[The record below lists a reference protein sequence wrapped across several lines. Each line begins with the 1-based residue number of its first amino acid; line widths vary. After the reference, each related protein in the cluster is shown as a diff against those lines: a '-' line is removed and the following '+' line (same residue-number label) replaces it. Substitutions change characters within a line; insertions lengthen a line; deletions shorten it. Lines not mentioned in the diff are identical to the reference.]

1 MKRILPVLPTVV
13 TLLAAILM
21 LAHGP
26 IAQLAH
32 YHDFAD
38 QRTLFGLPNALDVL
52 SNLGFLL
59 LGAWAFGRLRPHSAS
74 PALRA
79 SWPGYQ
85 VMFAAMMLV
94 GLGSSYY
101 HLLPDNARLL
111 WDRLPIALLCAGL
124 LTAVR
129 AETRPGVNTA
139 ATLGFLLFW
148 ALAAIFWW
156 QWTDAHGNGD
166 LRPYL
171 LLQSLPLVLIPLW
184 QAAYGAPRAD
194 RVAFGLAM
202 LVYVLAKLAELSDH
216 AIFAATGLISGHSLK
231 HLLALAALGL
241 IVARLV
247 VRTHGSRLLT
257 YGGTKPYM
265 AG

>member
-1 MKRILPVLPTVV
+1 MKRILPILPSAL
-13 TLLAAILM
+13 TLFAALLM
-21 LAHGP
+21 LMHGP

-32 YHDFAD
+32 YHEFAD

-101 HLLPDNARLL
+101 HLLPDNARLM

-139 ATLGFLLFW
+139 ATLGFLLLW
-148 ALAAIFWW
+148 ALAAVFWW

-171 LLQSLPLVLIPLW
+171 LLQCLPLVLIPLW

-202 LVYVLAKLAELSDH
+202 LVYVLAKLAELNDH
-216 AIFAATGLISGHSLK
+216 AIFAASGLISGHSLK
-231 HLLALAALGL
+231 HLLAVAALGL

-247 VRTHGSRLLT
+247 ARTQGSCVLT
-257 YGGTKPYM
+257 YDGTRLYT